1 MALFMGPLRYRGSRL
16 LLLRVVRA
24 FSVQA
29 AKVVGRAGFV

>member
-16 LLLRVVRA
+16 LVRA